1 MRDTSNS
8 NPGGAALLLFETEHL
23 RDSIRTALAQ
33 TTLTPWQRNFLS
45 DVLARLERYGSK
57 TRLSDKQ
64 LSKLH
69 QILGGE
75 VRGGAVVRQEP
86 RTAVNTRLFR
96 HRPRPLLS
104 RKAPWRRRRL
114 VRDFTIV
121 AVIALVGFFY
131 SLFEIGKTTFQGAAQ
146 PSSVAAVQSNQ
157 AFTITDGDTVHVSG
171 ELAGTRLV
179 GFNTPEKFS
188 PQCEYERQL
197 GERASARLRELVA
210 HGSARLTKVACACA
224 PGTEGTKKCNHG
236 RYCGTLLVDGKD
248 VGSILISE
256 GLAVPFVCGQASCPP
271 TPRPWCKG

>member
-8 NPGGAALLLFETEHL
+8 KPGGAVLVLFETEHL
-23 RDSIRTALAQ
+23 KDNIRTALAQ

-75 VRGGAVVRQEP
+75 GRGGLAGRQEP

-96 HRPRPLLS
+96 HRPRSLLS

-114 VRDFTIV
+114 VRDITIV
-121 AVIALVGFFY
+121 AVITLVGFFY
-131 SLFEIGKTTFQGAAQ
+131 SLFEIEKTDQ
-146 PSSVAAVQSNQ
+146 PSSIASVQSNP

-171 ELAGTRLV
+171 ERAGTRLV

-210 HGSARLTKVACACA
+210 HGRARLSKVACACP

-248 VGSILISE
+248 VGDILISE
-256 GLAVPFVCGQASCPP
+256 GLAVPFICGETGCPP
-271 TPRPWCKG
+271 TPRPWCKA